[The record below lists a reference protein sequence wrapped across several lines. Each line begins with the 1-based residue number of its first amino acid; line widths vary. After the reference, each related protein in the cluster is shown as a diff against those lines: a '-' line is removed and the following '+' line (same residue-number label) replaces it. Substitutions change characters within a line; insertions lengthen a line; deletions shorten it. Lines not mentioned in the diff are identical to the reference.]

1 MASPDQ
7 RRPGKP
13 TNVRVVP
20 GGTTSADR
28 RSSLTISWRPQPRGG
43 KAITGVEL
51 QVYLNAPQNYYID
64 EYKAENIPT
73 IPTTFTTKL
82 LRPNTTRRYRVRNR
96 DSDGWGPW
104 SDAKEGTT
112 DKAWAGA
119 PTIGSISA
127 PSPSMVSVS
136 WSAPADNGGSP
147 ITGYLVRVWELNP
160 VKYVF
165 ETDVAASTRVF
176 TITGLKAAKE
186 HQVNISAANKIERI
200 SVYAGVEKITTKAA
214 TPPDAPTNLTATADG
229 RTTINISWTAPVET
243 GGAPVDYN
251 VFYSTSGRQPWN
263 AVVNRTT
270 KTSVSDTGL
279 DPGTTRYY
287 RVTARNKEGFS
298 DGIDTPSGTTTDEAT
313 APGRPTSLSATVTG
327 PTTISLSWG
336 PPTDDGGSPI
346 TLYEIVIARN
356 DNAEVAVRTTVE
368 PTVTSYMATGL
379 TPSTQY
385 AIGVAARNSI
395 GFSTSSTLKTTDAA
409 TAPAAPTGLT
419 ATASGQT
426 TINLSWTAP
435 TNTGGASITG
445 YRIEVSPNGTSNWTE
460 RQANTGSTATTYAH
474 TGLSAGTTR
483 HYRVSAINSAGTGAA
498 SSVASATTNSAPGAP
513 TGLRATALDQNRI
526 RLSWTAP
533 TRTGGAA
540 ITGYKIEYSENNSE
554 WLIWLANTNSTTTTY
569 TVGGMRAGQT
579 RHFRVSA
586 VNSVGPGPVSNVATG
601 TTNASVSSAPR
612 SLTAVADGPTAID
625 LSWTAPA
632 STGGSAII
640 GYRIEVS
647 PTGTGDTWNDVEDDT
662 ESTGTTY
669 EHTGLSAGTTRHYR
683 VYAINSVG
691 ESAASNKANATTVTR
706 PGAPRNLTATASG
719 QTIINLAWEVP
730 SSDGGAAISGYRVQ
744 WSANGTSNWQNVS
757 PGHTGTGRTYRDSGL
772 SAGTTRHYRV
782 YARNSVG
789 DSNSPSNTDDATTAA
804 ATRPGAPRNLTA
816 TASGQTI
823 INLAWESP
831 SSDGGTAISG
841 YRVQWSANGNSGWTN
856 VSPAHTGT
864 VRTYSDTGL
873 SAGTRRYYRVY
884 ARNSVGDS
892 NNPSNTADA
901 TTSTPTATRPAAPTS
916 LTATAAG
923 QTTINLRWTAPT
935 NTGGADITGYR
946 IEVSPNGTSNWTNQQ
961 ANTRST
967 ATTYA
972 HTGLSAG
979 TTRHYRV
986 SAINS
991 VGTGAASNVD
1001 DATTDAA
1008 TRPAAPTGLT
1018 ATAAGQTTITL
1029 SWTAPTNTGG
1039 ASITGYRIEVSPN
1052 GTTNWTNLQAN
1063 TRLTTTRYSHT
1074 GLSAGTT
1081 RHYRVSAI
1089 NSVGTGAA
1097 SNVASATTSTP
1108 TATRPAAPTGLTAT
1122 AAGQT
1127 NINLRWTAPTNTGGA
1142 AITGYQ
1148 IEVSPNGTSNW
1159 TNLQANTGSPAT
1171 SYSHTGLSAGTTRHY
1186 RVSAINSVGTGA
1198 ASNVDDATTDAATR
1212 PAAPTGLTATADGQ
1226 TTINLSW
1233 TAPTTTGGAAITGYR
1248 IEVSP
1253 NGTSNWTNLQA
1264 NTGLTTTS
1272 YSHTGLSAGDTRHYR
1287 VSAINS
1293 AGTGAASNVAS
1304 ATTSTPT
1311 ITAPAAPTGLTA
1323 TAAGQTTINLSWT
1336 APTTTGGA
1344 SITGYQI
1351 EVSPNGT
1358 SNWTNLQANTGST
1371 TTTYA
1376 HTGLSAG
1383 ETRHYRVRAIN
1394 SVGTG
1399 AASNVDV
1406 ATTDTPTATAP
1417 AAPTGLTATA
1427 DGPTTISLSWTA
1439 PTNTGGASITGY
1451 RIEVSPNGTSN
1462 WTNLQ
1467 ANTGSPATSYSHT
1480 GLSAGTTRYY
1490 QISAINSAGTGAASN
1505 VASATTSSASTMLSF
1520 TSTVKAQRYPVGL
1533 AIRDLA
1539 LPFAIGGMRPY
1550 TYTLSPETLPAG
1562 LSYDKTARTIGGTPT
1577 SVTPA
1582 QTFVW
1587 TVVDAAAAEVTVE
1600 FSLEVYR
1607 MTFVAQV
1614 NHQSYVQG
1622 ELIDPLV
1629 LPAVTGGEDP
1639 IAYTIHP
1646 LPLPNGLQYEAGS
1659 RTIRGTPTQITP
1671 PLELT
1676 YTATDAN
1683 QAQDS
1688 LKFNIEVVSSVN
1700 TQQETEL
1707 ANQLIVHANYPN
1719 PFTHSTRIVFDLP
1732 WPAQVQVDIMD
1743 MTGRRVYTKPA
1754 KNLSSGKKQSVE
1766 LHDLALPAGVY
1777 LYRMVAT
1784 SLDSGTS
1791 TVHVGQLMSLR

>member
-1 MASPDQ
+1 M
-7 RRPGKP
+7 
-13 TNVRVVP
+13 RVAP
-20 GGTTSADR
+20 GGTTPADR
-28 RSSLTISWRPQPRGG
+28 RSSLTISWRPQPSGNKR
-43 KAITGVEL
+43 INGVEL
-51 QVYLNAPQNYYID
+51 QIWTTIINPPRWVVERKQEGLNAIL
-64 EYKAENIPT
+64 
-73 IPTTFTTKL
+73 TTYTTRSL
-82 LRPNTTRRYRVRNR
+82 EPNTTRRYRVRNR

-104 SDAKEGTT
+104 SDAAEGTT
-112 DKAWAGA
+112 DRAWAGA
-119 PTIGSISA
+119 PTITNISA
-127 PSPSMVSVS
+127 PSPSKISVS
-136 WSAPADNGGSP
+136 WTPPTDNGGSP
-147 ITGYLVRVWELNP
+147 ITGYWVRAWELNP
-160 VKYVF
+160 IKKVF
-165 ETDVAASTRVF
+165 ETSVAASTRVF

-186 HQVNISAANKIERI
+186 HQVNISAQNKFE
-200 SVYAGVEKITTKAA
+200 SDSAYNGVGKITTKAA
-214 TPPDAPTNLTATADG
+214 TPPDDPTNLTATAVG

-251 VFYSTSGRQPWN
+251 VFWSKDGSQPWT

-270 KTSVSDTGL
+270 KTSVSHVGL

-287 RVTARNKEGFS
+287 RVTARNKEGYS

-313 APGRPTSLSATVTG
+313 RPGDPTSLSATVTG

-336 PPTDDGGSPI
+336 HPTDDGGSPI
-346 TLYEIVIARN
+346 TLYEINIVRS
-356 DNAEVAVRTTVE
+356 DNGEVAVSTTVE

-379 TPSTQY
+379 TPSTLY
-385 AIGVAARNSI
+385 AIQVAARNSKGRNGASI
-395 GFSTSSTLKTTDAA
+395 SATTDAA
-409 TAPAAPTGLT
+409 TAPAAPTSLT

-445 YRIEVSPNGTSNWTE
+445 YRIEVSPNGTSNWTN

-483 HYRVSAINSAGTGAA
+483 HYRVSAINSVGTGAA
-498 SSVASATTNSAPGAP
+498 SNVDDATTDAARPAAP
-513 TGLRATALDQNRI
+513 TGLTAAAAGQTTIN
-526 RLSWTAP
+526 LSWTAP
-533 TRTGGAA
+533 TNTGGAS
-540 ITGYKIEYSENNSE
+540 IT
-554 WLIWLANTNSTTTTY
+554 
-569 TVGGMRAGQT
+569 
-579 RHFRVSA
+579 
-586 VNSVGPGPVSNVATG
+586 
-601 TTNASVSSAPR
+601 
-612 SLTAVADGPTAID
+612 
-625 LSWTAPA
+625 
-632 STGGSAII
+632 

-647 PTGTGDTWNDVEDDT
+647 PNGTSNWTNQQANT
-662 ESTGTTY
+662 RSTATTY
-669 EHTGLSAGTTRHYR
+669 AHTGLSAGTTRHYR
-683 VYAINSVG
+683 VSAINSVG
-691 ESAASNKANATTVTR
+691 TGAASNVANVTTDAARPAAPTGLTAAAAGQTTINLRWTAPTNTGGASITGYRIEVSPNGTSNWTNQQANTRSTATTYAHTGLSAGTTRHYRVSAINSVGTGAASNVANTTTDAATR
-706 PGAPRNLTATASG
+706 PGAPRSLNATASG
-719 QTIINLAWEVP
+719 QTIINLDWEVP
-730 SSDGGAAISGYRVQ
+730 TSDGGAAISGYRVQ
-744 WSANGTSNWQNVS
+744 WSANGTSNWANVS
-757 PGHTGTGRTYRDSGL
+757 PAHAGTVRTYSDTGL

-789 DSNSPSNTDDATTAA
+789 DSNNPSNTD
-804 ATRPGAPRNLTA
+804 
-816 TASGQTI
+816 
-823 INLAWESP
+823 
-831 SSDGGTAISG
+831 
-841 YRVQWSANGNSGWTN
+841 
-856 VSPAHTGT
+856 
-864 VRTYSDTGL
+864 
-873 SAGTRRYYRVY
+873 
-884 ARNSVGDS
+884 
-892 NNPSNTADA
+892 DA
-901 TTSTPTATRPAAPTS
+901 TTSTPTATRPAAPTG

-935 NTGGADITGYR
+935 NTGGASIIGYR

-1018 ATAAGQTTITL
+1018 ATAAGQTTINL
-1029 SWTAPTNTGG
+1029 RWTAPTNTGG

-1052 GTTNWTNLQAN
+1052 GTSNWTNQQAN
-1063 TRLTTTRYSHT
+1063 TRLTTTSYSHT

-1089 NSVGTGAA
+1089 NSVGTGVA

-1122 AAGQT
+1122 ADGQT
-1127 NINLRWTAPTNTGGA
+1127 TINLSWTAPTNTGGA

-1159 TNLQANTGSPAT
+1159 TNQQANTRLTTT

-1212 PAAPTGLTATADGQ
+1212 PAAPTGLTATAAGQ

-1253 NGTSNWTNLQA
+1253 NGTSNWTNQQA

-1293 AGTGAASNVAS
+1293 VGTGVASNVAS

-1311 ITAPAAPTGLTA
+1311 A
-1323 TAAGQTTINLSWT
+1323 T
-1336 APTTTGGA
+1336 
-1344 SITGYQI
+1344 
-1351 EVSPNGT
+1351 
-1358 SNWTNLQANTGST
+1358 
-1371 TTTYA
+1371 
-1376 HTGLSAG
+1376 
-1383 ETRHYRVRAIN
+1383 R
-1394 SVGTG
+1394 
-1399 AASNVDV
+1399 
-1406 ATTDTPTATAP
+1406 P

-1462 WTNLQ
+1462 WTNQQ
-1467 ANTGSPATSYSHT
+1467 ANTRLTTTSYSHT
-1480 GLSAGTTRYY
+1480 GLSAGDTRYY
-1490 QISAINSAGTGAASN
+1490 RVRAINSVGTGVASN

-1587 TVVDAAAAEVTVE
+1587 TVVDATAAEVTVE

-1614 NHQSYVQG
+1614 KHQSYVQG

-1629 LPAVTGGEDP
+1629 LPAVTGGDGP

-1646 LPLPNGLQYEAGS
+1646 LPLPNGLQYEARS
-1659 RTIRGTPTQITP
+1659 RTIRGTPTQIIP

-1719 PFTHSTRIVFDLP
+1719 PFTHSTHIVFDLP

>member
-1 MASPDQ
+1 M
-7 RRPGKP
+7 
-13 TNVRVVP
+13 
-20 GGTTSADR
+20 
-28 RSSLTISWRPQPRGG
+28 
-43 KAITGVEL
+43 
-51 QVYLNAPQNYYID
+51 
-64 EYKAENIPT
+64 
-73 IPTTFTTKL
+73 
-82 LRPNTTRRYRVRNR
+82 
-96 DSDGWGPW
+96 
-104 SDAKEGTT
+104 
-112 DKAWAGA
+112 
-119 PTIGSISA
+119 
-127 PSPSMVSVS
+127 
-136 WSAPADNGGSP
+136 
-147 ITGYLVRVWELNP
+147 
-160 VKYVF
+160 
-165 ETDVAASTRVF
+165 
-176 TITGLKAAKE
+176 
-186 HQVNISAANKIERI
+186 NISAQNKFE
-200 SVYAGVEKITTKAA
+200 SNSAFNGVGKITTKAA
-214 TPPDAPTNLTATADG
+214 TLPDAPTNLTATAVG

-251 VFYSTSGRQPWN
+251 VFWSKDGRAPWD
-263 AVVNRTT
+263 ALVNRTT
-270 KTSVSDTGL
+270 KTSVSHVGL

-287 RVTARNKEGFS
+287 RVTARNKEGYS

-313 APGRPTSLSATVTG
+313 RPGHATSLSATVTG

-346 TLYEIVIARN
+346 TQYEIRIVRN
-356 DNAEVAVRTTVE
+356 SDAQVAVSTTVE

-379 TPSTQY
+379 TPSTSY
-385 AIGVAARNSI
+385 AIQVVARN
-395 GFSTSSTLKTTDAA
+395 LKGTRSAYVSATTDAA
-409 TAPAAPTGLT
+409 TAPAAPTSLT

-426 TINLSWTAP
+426 TINLRWTAP

-445 YRIEVSPNGTSNWTE
+445 YRIEVSPNGTSNWTNQ
-460 RQANTGSTATTYAH
+460 QANTRSTATTYAH

-498 SSVASATTNSAPGAP
+498 SNVDDATTDATVPGVP
-513 TGLRATALDQNRI
+513 TG
-526 RLSWTAP
+526 
-533 TRTGGAA
+533 
-540 ITGYKIEYSENNSE
+540 
-554 WLIWLANTNSTTTTY
+554 
-569 TVGGMRAGQT
+569 
-579 RHFRVSA
+579 
-586 VNSVGPGPVSNVATG
+586 
-601 TTNASVSSAPR
+601 
-612 SLTAVADGPTAID
+612 
-625 LSWTAPA
+625 
-632 STGGSAII
+632 
-640 GYRIEVS
+640 
-647 PTGTGDTWNDVEDDT
+647 
-662 ESTGTTY
+662 
-669 EHTGLSAGTTRHYR
+669 
-683 VYAINSVG
+683 
-691 ESAASNKANATTVTR
+691 
-706 PGAPRNLTATASG
+706 LTATA
-719 QTIINLAWEVP
+719 
-730 SSDGGAAISGYRVQ
+730 D
-744 WSANGTSNWQNVS
+744 
-757 PGHTGTGRTYRDSGL
+757 
-772 SAGTTRHYRV
+772 
-782 YARNSVG
+782 
-789 DSNSPSNTDDATTAA
+789 
-804 ATRPGAPRNLTA
+804 
-816 TASGQTI
+816 
-823 INLAWESP
+823 
-831 SSDGGTAISG
+831 
-841 YRVQWSANGNSGWTN
+841 
-856 VSPAHTGT
+856 
-864 VRTYSDTGL
+864 
-873 SAGTRRYYRVY
+873 
-884 ARNSVGDS
+884 
-892 NNPSNTADA
+892 
-901 TTSTPTATRPAAPTS
+901 
-916 LTATAAG
+916 G

-935 NTGGADITGYR
+935 NTGGASITGYR

-991 VGTGAASNVD
+991 VGTGAASNV
-1001 DATTDAA
+1001 ANVTTDAA
-1008 TRPAAPTGLT
+1008 RPAAPTGLT
-1018 ATAAGQTTITL
+1018 AAAAGQTTINL
-1029 SWTAPTNTGG
+1029 RWTAPTNTGG
-1039 ASITGYRIEVSPN
+1039 AAITGYRIEVSPN
-1052 GTTNWTNLQAN
+1052 GTSNWTNQQVN
-1063 TRLTTTRYSHT
+1063 TRSTTTTYAHT

-1097 SNVASATTSTP
+1097 SNVANTTTDPATRPGPPRNLNATASGQTIINLDWELPSSDGGAAISGYRVQWSANGTSNWANVSPAHAGTVRTYSDTGLSAGTTRHYRVYARNSVGDSNNPSNTDDATTSTP
-1108 TATRPAAPTGLTAT
+1108 TATRPAAPTSLTAT

-1127 NINLRWTAPTNTGGA
+1127 TINLRWTAPTNTGGA
-1142 AITGYQ
+1142 SIIGYR

-1159 TNLQANTGSPAT
+1159 TNLQANTRSTTTTYA
-1171 SYSHTGLSAGTTRHY
+1171 HTGLSAGTTRHY

-1212 PAAPTGLTATADGQ
+1212 PAAPTGLTAAAAGQ
-1226 TTINLSW
+1226 TTITLSWTAPTNTGGASITGYRIEVSPNGTSNWTNQQANTRSTATTYAHTGLSAGTTRHYRVSAINSVGTGVASNVASATTSTPTATRPAAPTGLTAAAAGQTTITLSWTAPTNTGGAAITGYRIEVSPNGTTNWTNQQANTRLTTTSYSHTGLSAGTTRHYRVSAINSVGTGVASNVASATTSTPTATRPAAPTGLTATAAGQTTIDLSW

-1253 NGTSNWTNLQA
+1253 NGTTNWTNQQA
-1264 NTGLTTTS
+1264 NTRLTTTS
-1272 YSHTGLSAGDTRHYR
+1272 YSHTGLSAGTTRHYRVSAINSVGTGVASNVASATTSTPTATRPAAPTGLTATADGPTTINLSWTAPTTTGGASIIGYQIEVSPNGTSNWTNLQANTRLTTTSYSHTGLSAGETRHYR

-1311 ITAPAAPTGLTA
+1311 ATRPAAPTGLTA
-1323 TAAGQTTINLSWT
+1323 TAAGPTTIN
-1336 APTTTGGA
+1336 
-1344 SITGYQI
+1344 
-1351 EVSPNGT
+1351 
-1358 SNWTNLQANTGST
+1358 
-1371 TTTYA
+1371 
-1376 HTGLSAG
+1376 
-1383 ETRHYRVRAIN
+1383 
-1394 SVGTG
+1394 
-1399 AASNVDV
+1399 
-1406 ATTDTPTATAP
+1406 
-1417 AAPTGLTATA
+1417 
-1427 DGPTTISLSWTA
+1427 LSWTA

-1490 QISAINSAGTGAASN
+1490 QISAINSVGTGAASN

-1577 SVTPA
+1577 SVIPA

-1587 TVVDAAAAEVTVE
+1587 TVMDATAAEVTVE

-1607 MTFVAQV
+1607 MTFVTQV
-1614 NHQSYVQG
+1614 KHQSYVQG
-1622 ELIDPLV
+1622 ALIDPLM
-1629 LPAVTGGEDP
+1629 LPAVTGGDGP
-1639 IAYTIHP
+1639 IAYTIDP
-1646 LPLPNGLQYEAGS
+1646 LPLPGGLQYEARS

-1671 PLELT
+1671 PVELT

-1784 SLDSGTS
+1784 SLNS
-1791 TVHVGQLMSLR
+1791 TASSVHVGQLMSLR

>member
-1 MASPDQ
+1 M
-7 RRPGKP
+7 
-13 TNVRVVP
+13 RVAP
-20 GGTTSADR
+20 GGTTPADR
-28 RSSLTISWRPQPRGG
+28 RSSLTISWRPQPSGNKR
-43 KAITGVEL
+43 INGVEL
-51 QVYLNAPQNYYID
+51 QIWTTIINPPRWVVERKQEGLNAIL
-64 EYKAENIPT
+64 
-73 IPTTFTTKL
+73 TTYTTRSL
-82 LRPNTTRRYRVRNR
+82 EPNTTRRYRVRNR

-104 SDAKEGTT
+104 SDAAEGTT
-112 DKAWAGA
+112 DRAWAGA
-119 PTIGSISA
+119 PTITNIEA
-127 PSPSMVSVS
+127 PSPSKISVS
-136 WSAPADNGGSP
+136 WTPPTDNGGSP
-147 ITGYLVRVWELNP
+147 ITGYLVQAWELNP
-160 VKYVF
+160 IKKVF
-165 ETDVAASTRVF
+165 ETSVAASTRVF

-186 HQVNISAANKIERI
+186 HQVNISAQNKFE
-200 SVYAGVEKITTKAA
+200 SSSAYNGVGKITTKAA
-214 TPPDAPTNLTATADG
+214 TPPDDPTNLTATAVG

-251 VFYSTSGRQPWN
+251 VFWSKDGSQPWT

-270 KTSVSDTGL
+270 KTSVSHVGL

-287 RVTARNKEGFS
+287 RVTARNKEGYS

-313 APGRPTSLSATVTG
+313 RPGDPTSLSATVTG

-346 TLYEIVIARN
+346 TLYEINIVRS
-356 DNAEVAVRTTVE
+356 DNGEVAVSTTVE

-379 TPSTQY
+379 TPSTLY
-385 AIGVAARNSI
+385 AIQVAARNSKGRNGASI
-395 GFSTSSTLKTTDAA
+395 SATTDAA
-409 TAPAAPTGLT
+409 TAPAAPTSLT

-445 YRIEVSPNGTSNWTE
+445 YRIEVSPNGTSNWTN
-460 RQANTGSTATTYAH
+460 RQANTRSTATTYAH

-498 SSVASATTNSAPGAP
+498 SNVDDATTDATVPAAP
-513 TGLRATALDQNRI
+513 TGL
-526 RLSWTAP
+526 
-533 TRTGGAA
+533 
-540 ITGYKIEYSENNSE
+540 
-554 WLIWLANTNSTTTTY
+554 
-569 TVGGMRAGQT
+569 
-579 RHFRVSA
+579 
-586 VNSVGPGPVSNVATG
+586 
-601 TTNASVSSAPR
+601 
-612 SLTAVADGPTAID
+612 
-625 LSWTAPA
+625 
-632 STGGSAII
+632 
-640 GYRIEVS
+640 
-647 PTGTGDTWNDVEDDT
+647 
-662 ESTGTTY
+662 
-669 EHTGLSAGTTRHYR
+669 
-683 VYAINSVG
+683 
-691 ESAASNKANATTVTR
+691 
-706 PGAPRNLTATASG
+706 
-719 QTIINLAWEVP
+719 
-730 SSDGGAAISGYRVQ
+730 
-744 WSANGTSNWQNVS
+744 
-757 PGHTGTGRTYRDSGL
+757 
-772 SAGTTRHYRV
+772 
-782 YARNSVG
+782 
-789 DSNSPSNTDDATTAA
+789 TAA
-804 ATRPGAPRNLTA
+804 
-816 TASGQTI
+816 
-823 INLAWESP
+823 
-831 SSDGGTAISG
+831 
-841 YRVQWSANGNSGWTN
+841 
-856 VSPAHTGT
+856 
-864 VRTYSDTGL
+864 
-873 SAGTRRYYRVY
+873 
-884 ARNSVGDS
+884 
-892 NNPSNTADA
+892 
-901 TTSTPTATRPAAPTS
+901 
-916 LTATAAG
+916 AAG

-935 NTGGADITGYR
+935 NTGGASITGYR

-961 ANTRST
+961 VNTRSTATTYAHTGLSAGTTRHYRVSAINSVGTGAASNVANVTTDAARPAAPTGLTAAAAGQTTINLRWTAPTNTGGASITGYRIEVSPNGTSNWTNQQVNTRST

-1052 GTTNWTNLQAN
+1052 GTSNWTNQQVNTRSTATTYAHTGLSAGTTRHYRVSAINSVGTGAASNVASATTSTPTATRPAAPTSLTATAAGQTTINLRWTAPTNTGGASITGYRIEVSPNGTSNWTNQQAN
-1063 TRLTTTRYSHT
+1063 TRSTATTYAHT

-1127 NINLRWTAPTNTGGA
+1127 TITLSWTAPTNTGGASITGYQIEVSPNGTTNWTNLQANTRLTTTSYSHTGLSAGTTQHYRVSAINSVGTGAASNVASATTSTPTATRPAAPTSLTATAAGQTNINLRWTAPTNTGGA

-1148 IEVSPNGTSNW
+1148 IEVSPNGTTNW
-1159 TNLQANTGSPAT
+1159 TNQQANTRLTTT

-1212 PAAPTGLTATADGQ
+1212 PAAPTGLTATAAGQ

-1233 TAPTTTGGAAITGYR
+1233 TAPTNTGGAAITGYR

-1293 AGTGAASNVAS
+1293 VGTGVASNVAS

-1311 ITAPAAPTGLTA
+1311 ATRPAAPTGLTA
-1323 TAAGQTTINLSWT
+1323 TAAGPTTIN
-1336 APTTTGGA
+1336 
-1344 SITGYQI
+1344 
-1351 EVSPNGT
+1351 
-1358 SNWTNLQANTGST
+1358 
-1371 TTTYA
+1371 
-1376 HTGLSAG
+1376 
-1383 ETRHYRVRAIN
+1383 
-1394 SVGTG
+1394 
-1399 AASNVDV
+1399 
-1406 ATTDTPTATAP
+1406 
-1417 AAPTGLTATA
+1417 
-1427 DGPTTISLSWTA
+1427 LSWTA
-1439 PTNTGGASITGY
+1439 PTNTGGADITGY

-1462 WTNLQ
+1462 WTNQQ
-1467 ANTGSPATSYSHT
+1467 ANTRLTSTSYSHT
-1480 GLSAGTTRYY
+1480 GLSAGETRHYRV
-1490 QISAINSAGTGAASN
+1490 SAINSVGTGAASNVASATTSTPTATRPAAPTGLTATADGPTTINLSWTAPTNTGGASIIGYRIEVSPNGTTNWTNQQANTRLTTTSYSHTGLSAGDTRYYRVRAINSVGTGVASN

-1587 TVVDAAAAEVTVE
+1587 TVVDATAAEVTVE

-1614 NHQSYVQG
+1614 KHQSYVQG

-1629 LPAVTGGEDP
+1629 LPAVTGGDGP

-1646 LPLPNGLQYEAGS
+1646 LPLPNGLQYEARS
-1659 RTIRGTPTQITP
+1659 RTIRGTPTQIIP

-1719 PFTHSTRIVFDLP
+1719 PFTHSTHIVFDLP

>member
-20 GGTTSADR
+20 GGTTLADR
-28 RSSLTISWRPQPRGG
+28 RSKLTISWRPQPSGNKRINGVQVQYWSFST
-43 KAITGVEL
+43 KEWITFYDVTTG
-51 QVYLNAPQNYYID
+51 
-64 EYKAENIPT
+64 T
-73 IPTTFTTKL
+73 IPTSLATKDEK
-82 LRPNTTRRYRVRNR
+82 PNTTRRYRVRNR

-165 ETDVAASTRVF
+165 ETDVTASTRVF

-200 SVYAGVEKITTKAA
+200 SVYAGIEKITTKAA

-270 KTSVSDTGL
+270 KTSASDTGL

-313 APGRPTSLSATVTG
+313 RPGDPTSLSATVTG

-346 TLYEIVIARN
+346 TLYEIRIVRNSDAQIA
-356 DNAEVAVRTTVE
+356 VSTTVE

-395 GFSTSSTLKTTDAA
+395 GFSTSSILATTDAA
-409 TAPAAPTGLT
+409 
-419 ATASGQT
+419 
-426 TINLSWTAP
+426 
-435 TNTGGASITG
+435 
-445 YRIEVSPNGTSNWTE
+445 
-460 RQANTGSTATTYAH
+460 
-474 TGLSAGTTR
+474 
-483 HYRVSAINSAGTGAA
+483 
-498 SSVASATTNSAPGAP
+498 
-513 TGLRATALDQNRI
+513 
-526 RLSWTAP
+526 
-533 TRTGGAA
+533 
-540 ITGYKIEYSENNSE
+540 
-554 WLIWLANTNSTTTTY
+554 
-569 TVGGMRAGQT
+569 MR
-579 RHFRVSA
+579 
-586 VNSVGPGPVSNVATG
+586 P
-601 TTNASVSSAPR
+601 
-612 SLTAVADGPTAID
+612 D
-625 LSWTAPA
+625 
-632 STGGSAII
+632 
-640 GYRIEVS
+640 
-647 PTGTGDTWNDVEDDT
+647 
-662 ESTGTTY
+662 
-669 EHTGLSAGTTRHYR
+669 
-683 VYAINSVG
+683 
-691 ESAASNKANATTVTR
+691 
-706 PGAPRNLTATASG
+706 APRNLTATASG

-757 PGHTGTGRTYRDSGL
+757 PAHTGTERSYSDTGL

-823 INLAWESP
+823 INLAWDIP
-831 SSDGGTAISG
+831 SSNGGTAISG

-864 VRTYSDTGL
+864 GRSYSDTEL
-873 SAGTRRYYRVY
+873 SAGTTRHYRVY

-892 NNPSNTADA
+892 TNPSNT
-901 TTSTPTATRPAAPTS
+901 
-916 LTATAAG
+916 
-923 QTTINLRWTAPT
+923 
-935 NTGGADITGYR
+935 
-946 IEVSPNGTSNWTNQQ
+946 
-961 ANTRST
+961 
-967 ATTYA
+967 
-972 HTGLSAG
+972 
-979 TTRHYRV
+979 
-986 SAINS
+986 
-991 VGTGAASNVD
+991 D
-1001 DATTDAA
+1001 D
-1008 TRPAAPTGLT
+1008 
-1018 ATAAGQTTITL
+1018 
-1029 SWTAPTNTGG
+1029 
-1039 ASITGYRIEVSPN
+1039 
-1052 GTTNWTNLQAN
+1052 
-1063 TRLTTTRYSHT
+1063 
-1074 GLSAGTT
+1074 
-1081 RHYRVSAI
+1081 
-1089 NSVGTGAA
+1089 
-1097 SNVASATTSTP
+1097 ATTSTP

-1127 NINLRWTAPTNTGGA
+1127 TINLSWTAPTNTGGA
-1142 AITGYQ
+1142 DITGYQ

-1159 TNLQANTGSPAT
+1159 TNLQANTRLTRT
-1171 SYSHTGLSAGTTRHY
+1171 SYSHTGLSAGETRHY
-1186 RVSAINSVGTGA
+1186 RVRAINSVGPGA
-1198 ASNVDDATTDAATR
+1198 ASNVDDASTDAATR
-1212 PAAPTGLTATADGQ
+1212 PAAPTGLTATAAGQ

-1233 TAPTTTGGAAITGYR
+1233 TAPTNTGGAAITGYR

-1253 NGTSNWTNLQA
+1253 NGTSNWTNQQA
-1264 NTGLTTTS
+1264 NTRLTRTS
-1272 YSHTGLSAGDTRHYR
+1272 YSHTELSAGETRHYR

-1293 AGTGAASNVAS
+1293 VGTGAASNVAS

-1344 SITGYQI
+1344 DITGYQI

-1358 SNWTNLQANTGST
+1358 TNWTNQQANTGSPAT
-1371 TTTYA
+1371 SYS

-1383 ETRHYRVRAIN
+1383 TTRYYRVSAIN
-1394 SVGTG
+1394 SAGTG
-1399 AASNVDV
+1399 AASNVDDASTDA
-1406 ATTDTPTATAP
+1406 ATRP

-1427 DGPTTISLSWTA
+1427 AGPTTINLSWTA
-1439 PTNTGGASITGY
+1439 PTTTGGAAITGY

-1490 QISAINSAGTGAASN
+1490 QISAINSAGTGTASN

-1671 PLELT
+1671 PLELA

-1754 KNLSSGKKQSVE
+1754 KNLSSGKKQSVD
-1766 LHDLALPAGVY
+1766 LYDLALPAGVY

-1784 SLDSGTS
+1784 SLNSSTS
-1791 TVHVGQLMSLR
+1791 SMHVGQLMSLR